1 MRVFLTGA
9 SGYLGG
15 VLAEHLA
22 QMPEVTAIT
31 GVGRTIPSNPLPSKL
46 KFLQMDICSP
56 DLTCAMAGHEVIVHA
71 ACVVL
76 WSAKMSITRR
86 DDINLNGARNV
97 ARAALHS
104 KARRFVHASSMAA
117 YDPRLARGR
126 SGVGEDFPLGK
137 GDSPFYYWN
146 SKAVAERTLKEILGP
161 STTMLTIFRPIYIIG
176 PRNSST
182 IRRYRE
188 NAVNLLGHDARR
200 QFIQEEDVAAAF
212 IQALRIEMPG
222 PFNIVP
228 DDFIRMSDVWRTVG
242 GASGHMDTVA
252 VFGIANSSL
261 LGAGRFGGFDR
272 HKCEAPGHGLETT
285 LRQRGRPGHGT
296 LRSKDGVGFGCLVR
310 GLTLHSRNGESAN
323 GAWLH
328 SLGTRGP
335 SALQYL
341 AAKAF

>member
-1 MRVFLTGA
+1 
-9 SGYLGG
+9 
-15 VLAEHLA
+15 
-22 QMPEVTAIT
+22 
-31 GVGRTIPSNPLPSKL
+31 
-46 KFLQMDICSP
+46 
-56 DLTCAMAGHEVIVHA
+56 
-71 ACVVL
+71 
-76 WSAKMSITRR
+76 
-86 DDINLNGARNV
+86 
-97 ARAALHS
+97 
-104 KARRFVHASSMAA
+104 MAA

-242 GASGHMDTVA
+242 VKRVPTMPLWV
-252 VFGIANSSL
+252 VL
-261 LGAGRFGGFDR
+261 LGTWIRWRYLGSPIHPSWVRDVLVDLTGTNA
-272 HKCEAPGHGLETT
+272 K
-285 LRQRGRPGHGT
+285 LRATGWRPRYG
-296 LRSKDGVGFGCLVR
+296 
-310 GLTLHSRNGESAN
+310 SAD
-323 GAWLH
+323 A
-328 SLGTRGP
+328 LGT
-335 SALQYL
+335 AL
-341 AAKAF
+341 